1 MARVLHLWKPG
12 SETGLAADMIM
23 TQVAGGDTVTLVVLG
38 GAAPATPAAVAVR
51 RLGDDLTYREL
62 VDLVFDAEHVVPW

>member
-38 GAAPATPAAVAVR
+38 GAAPA
-51 RLGDDLTYREL
+51 DLTYREL